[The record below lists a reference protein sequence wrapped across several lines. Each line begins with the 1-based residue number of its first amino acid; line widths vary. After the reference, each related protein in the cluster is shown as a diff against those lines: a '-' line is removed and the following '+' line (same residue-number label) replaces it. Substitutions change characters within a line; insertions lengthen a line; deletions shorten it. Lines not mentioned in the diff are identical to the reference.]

1 MATGVLPISNK
12 YIIAAIAGGGVPL
25 KDLTDNGF
33 SGWQRVGIKF
43 VEGFMGGLIGTSL
56 GGLVSEK
63 FGTLSN
69 LGKKLV
75 TKFDGVIGYAS
86 ICKWLGGGLKQINK
100 SFNHTLGN
108 GQVVTIT
115 ANKVMKGWDPQKI
128 AVIGRS
134 QDERVVP
141 FAIKLSNELGIHVHQ
156 IKEWQGWS
164 SNLTIEQNKQW
175 IQKLKNEGY
184 TIYDIGTDPR
194 YGNDKGPFYG
204 MEFDEIFGN

>member
-1 MATGVLPISNK
+1 
-12 YIIAAIAGGGVPL
+12 
-25 KDLTDNGF
+25 
-33 SGWQRVGIKF
+33 
-43 VEGFMGGLIGTSL
+43 
-56 GGLVSEK
+56 
-63 FGTLSN
+63 
-69 LGKKLV
+69 
-75 TKFDGVIGYAS
+75 
-86 ICKWLGGGLKQINK
+86 
-100 SFNHTLGN
+100 
-108 GQVVTIT
+108 
-115 ANKVMKGWDPQKI
+115 MKGWDPQKI